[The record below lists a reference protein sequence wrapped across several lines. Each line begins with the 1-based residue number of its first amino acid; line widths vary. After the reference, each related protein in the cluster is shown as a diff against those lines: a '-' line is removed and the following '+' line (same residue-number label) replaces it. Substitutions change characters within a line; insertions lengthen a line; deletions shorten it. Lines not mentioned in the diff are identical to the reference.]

1 MEEELFREQEL
12 NRLARERAGINREI
26 VDRLTETNNVILSQ
40 IQNLQFEIQQRKDI
54 AASIR
59 EIGRISRRNVGLT
72 IQDLAN
78 RKSVKKITEDIERL
92 ENQRTFLTQQQ
103 LGFLDQEGEIYQR
116 IAQELTGQILE
127 TKGLQDELQ
136 TILEISEEIS
146 NNFAI
151 QRFRG
156 FADFIKSIPGLR
168 TFSIPFVEAA
178 DAITQAGIEAE
189 KQKREILELAKVNKG
204 LNVERLKELGI
215 YDLLGKKHGVKAF
228 ELLQEEETIER
239 INKKFSVQAAVGK
252 QTSIIFDKLGKGV
265 IGTILLRNVLAVDT
279 AQAQFNRE
287 VGRSIDG
294 FETVNRNLTSTV
306 DYIQTAT
313 ALTQQFG
320 FAADSAFDQFNLA
333 VATELT
339 SLMGMSAEQ
348 AGNFARLSQ
357 TTGTSLD
364 DNLETIIDQVGAI
377 NVANTSAV
385 TQRRILEDIGNISAS
400 TALTF
405 QGNTVEIARAAQQAR
420 ILGINLQQVDNI
432 AAGLLDIES
441 SIAKEFEAEVIS
453 GRELNLERAR
463 FFALTNDLNGLTEEL
478 AANQQ
483 AIDAFATGT
492 RIEQE
497 AIAGALGM
505 SRDEMADMIFQ
516 QRLQLGI
523 TDEQARKT
531 LGLNKLDFQRL
542 SAQES
547 IAKSVEKIGTTLA
560 IGVAPILKVI
570 ADNAHVITTAFGIL
584 AGYSFARLAVQV
596 FSIAKAALALAA
608 VNPVTAIATIASLGA
623 IYAASEALFRPQK
636 VGDAIIPAG
645 KGPIISTR
653 EGGLIQGTANDDI
666 IMAPGVARGGRNAG
680 LSKEDIQAIAS
691 AVRDG
696 ASRANI
702 NLDGGRVSNRLQP
715 ALAVNTRTYSV

>member
-287 VGRSIDG
+287 VGRSING

-313 ALTQQFG
+313 TLTQQFG

-333 VATELT
+333 AATELT

-608 VNPVTAIATIASLGA
+608 TNPVTAIATIASLGA